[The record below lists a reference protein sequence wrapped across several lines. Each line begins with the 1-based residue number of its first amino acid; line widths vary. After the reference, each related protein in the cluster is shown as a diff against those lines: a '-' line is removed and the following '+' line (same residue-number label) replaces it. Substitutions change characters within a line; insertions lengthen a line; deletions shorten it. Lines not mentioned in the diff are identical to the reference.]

1 MHYTVRKNKTTRITY
16 RLAAGIIIV
25 VPACEIWAF
34 IMGYG
39 RDKKLLFIICIL
51 LILYG
56 LYLFLHTFR
65 KTMYDITYNFEEEGL
80 RIRHVRGETV
90 YPYDKIDDVS
100 LITPEDPNQYNIIS
114 IRTGK
119 ETFVIPFTLKKAQC
133 DTVYEFL
140 MSYVTAAKI
149 ADDNSQQ

>member
-1 MHYTVRKNKTTRITY
+1 MFLYGIYKKGTPDKFIKHYPHKNT
-16 RLAAGIIIV
+16 IIGLKIQRTKV
-25 VPACEIWAF
+25 IK
-34 IMGYG
+34 
-39 RDKKLLFIICIL
+39 RCIL

-133 DTVYEFL
+133 DTIYEFL
-140 MSYVTAAKI
+140 MSHVTAAKI